1 MGAGRFHRDDIRN
14 EPALGG
20 LPPVQPSGTQPEP
33 PLSPASSAPPH
44 AASGV
49 DLVCWRCGYSRAG
62 LSLET
67 PCPECS
73 SPAFKPHDMDPDA
86 SVWDEPTTS
95 AALSG
100 QTPEDATTY
109 ARWLDARLAE
119 RDVGKSWAL
128 TGLIALA
135 AGPLAVMGAFWGS
148 GQTTLSVLAI
158 VVFGPVVEEASKL
171 ALPTFIVERKPHLFV
186 SRAQILVC
194 GGAAGLAFA
203 AIENLLYLH
212 VYVPNPSAALV
223 AWRWT
228 VCVAL
233 HVGCSMIGA
242 IGLALEWHD
251 AIGARRKPDLVR
263 AARWLTI
270 AAVTHGAYNGLAVA
284 LGSTGFAP

>member
-1 MGAGRFHRDDIRN
+1 MAQGRFHRDDIRN
-14 EPALGG
+14 EPSHGASPSA
-20 LPPVQPSGTQPEP
+20 PPSRTPAEP
-33 PLSPASSAPPH
+33 PLTPAFGSTPL

-62 LSLET
+62 LSLDT
-67 PCPECS
+67 PCPECN

-100 QTPEDATTY
+100 ETPEDATTY

-119 RDVGKSWAL
+119 RDVGTSWAI

-135 AGPLAVMGAFWGS
+135 AGPLAIMGAFWGS
-148 GQTTLSVLAI
+148 GQTTLSVLAL

-171 ALPTFIVERKPHLFV
+171 ALPTFIVERKPYLFI
-186 SRAQILVC
+186 SRAQILIC
-194 GGAAGLAFA
+194 GAAAGLAFA

-242 IGLALEWHD
+242 IGLASEWRD
-251 AIGARRKPDLVR
+251 AIALRRKPDLVR
-263 AARWLTI
+263 AARWLTL
-270 AAVTHGAYNGLAVA
+270 ATVVHGAYNGLAIV
-284 LGSTGFAP
+284 LGFTGFGP